1 MEESSLDIS
10 QRIHHRSVISY
21 PDLTLFYTGRG
32 RSGYEINRSGHWNN
46 IKKKNSLNLG
56 KRECSQNRGQYF
68 TCFSNGSSSS
78 MFSILRFFDVF
89 PREEDWNEWNC
100 ELCHVF
106 GWESM
111 SHVLIH
117 FRWLIS
123 AEGRAT
129 WPYVKGLNRW
139 NPHSTIITKKQH
151 PAYIIHWSALNLRE
165 N

>member
-1 MEESSLDIS
+1 MPNFAKLGQKNPYEIYENTVEEGSLGVS
-10 QRIHHRSVISY
+10 QRIHHR
-21 PDLTLFYTGRG
+21 F
-32 RSGYEINRSGHWNN
+32 GHWNN
-46 IKKKNSLNLG
+46 IKEKKWSESG
-56 KRECSQNRGQYF
+56 KERM
-68 TCFSNGSSSS
+68 FSKYMFLEWGASRSS
-78 MFSILRFFDVF
+78 MFPMLRFFDVF
-89 PREEDWNEWNC
+89 PREEDWYEWNSK
-100 ELCHVF
+100 LCHVF

-129 WPYVKGLNRW
+129 WPYVKWLNRW
-139 NPHSTIITKKQH
+139 NPHSTIMTNKIH